1 MGGYW
6 GSCSGDMVGE
16 NADLTDEGTV
26 LGHSRPTCPGSTSDL
41 GKLSAQRSTLKRTLE
56 PLDES
61 GSCQAR

>member
-41 GKLSAQRSTLKRTLE
+41 GKLNAQTYTRA
-56 PLDES
+56 P
-61 GSCQAR
+61 